1 MLNFLWE
8 NLASLTILKLVD
20 VKLFPDCP
28 FENEHFVGFK
38 FFIEWPLKS
47 TKINISKNNTDY
59 TVYILHFTYKLT
71 SVKKECRQSKCRD
84 NNSRR

>member
-20 VKLFPDCP
+20 VKLFPDCS

-38 FFIEWPLKS
+38 FYIEWPLKS

-59 TVYILHFTYKLT
+59 TVYILHTNWLLLKMN
-71 SVKKECRQSKCRD
+71 VD
-84 NNSRR
+84 NPSAGTITAEDN